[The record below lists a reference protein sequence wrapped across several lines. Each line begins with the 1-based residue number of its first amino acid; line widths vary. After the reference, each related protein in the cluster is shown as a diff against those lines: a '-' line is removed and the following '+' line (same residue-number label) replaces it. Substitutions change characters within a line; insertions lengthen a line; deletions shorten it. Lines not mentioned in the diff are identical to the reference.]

1 MPSCGLFAQALTRH
15 QPKEVSV
22 ANAGRTAMAE
32 GQESSER
39 ERGKE
44 TPAECQ
50 HAGQT
55 RTPRGTN
62 GRRPGQPEAQAV
74 SAGIL
79 ETVVL

>member
-39 ERGKE
+39 EREGD
-44 TPAECQ
+44 PC
-50 HAGQT
+50 
-55 RTPRGTN
+55 
-62 GRRPGQPEAQAV
+62 
-74 SAGIL
+74 
-79 ETVVL
+79 

>member
-1 MPSCGLFAQALTRH
+1 MP
-15 QPKEVSV
+15 
-22 ANAGRTAMAE
+22 AE
-32 GQESSER
+32 RRWQRARRAAR

-55 RTPRGTN
+55 RTPRGTD